1 MFPISLISFVYNYAS
16 LLQQWHL
23 PASYNAAKE
32 YGLGCR
38 AFEEISNQ
46 GHCGACSAFAMASAY
61 GMRSCKNG
69 GNDLPSAYRIFD
81 CGKGDC
87 EAGMNIYELVSI
99 MRTGVTDLA
108 QTPQVY
114 GLGCPSSGPLK
125 ISNLFPILLS
135 PLIKR
140 EILANGPVLAVVSV
154 SEEYYKYY
162 DYNSVYD
169 DTSLLANH
177 MVVVLGWGAAT
188 DTEPEHWIIQNAW
201 STDWGEGGRG
211 KHSMSFFTVM
221 YAIYN

>member
-16 LLQQWHL
+16 LLQQLHL

-46 GHCGACSAFAMASAY
+46 GHCSACSAFALASAY
-61 GMRSCKNG
+61 GMRSCKTG

-81 CGKGDC
+81 CGKGNCD
-87 EAGMNIYELVSI
+87 AGMDIYDLVGS
-99 MRTGVTDLA
+99 MRNGITDLA

-114 GLGCPSSGPLK
+114 GWGCPLSGPLK
-125 ISNLFPILLS
+125 ISGLFPIMLS

-140 EILANGPVLAVVSV
+140 EILANGPVLAVVSL
-154 SEEYYKYY
+154 SGEYYENYTTG
-162 DYNSVYD
+162 VYD
-169 DTSLLANH
+169 DKSLLGNH
-177 MVVVLGWGAAT
+177 MVVVIGWGAAT
-188 DTEPEHWIIQNAW
+188 DTEPEHWIIQNSW

-211 KHSMSFFTVM
+211 KFSMSFFTVM
-221 YAIYN
+221 YAIYK